1 MHVAER
7 LPWSEV
13 GWNRI
18 AAAHVEEQLPEAL
31 QAPGLPLHASLVRE
45 AMPETLVAALSTSLR
60 ADLRRSW
67 EPLSDPSARV
77 VVTGQ
82 QPGCA
87 GGVLLVLYKAAT
99 AVALARRAQRA
110 RGHPVVPVFWNATDD
125 VDFDEIARVGWP
137 DANGNLLFLEL
148 PRTARR
154 SQAWVGD
161 LPADGD
167 AMATGAA
174 LEMIAPSARRK
185 VEALLPE
192 DAADH
197 GEWVG
202 CFLHNLLPELAILD
216 ARSPALRAHAAP
228 LFQHYLEMHER
239 AARLV
244 EESSRHLEAAGF
256 ERVLSAA
263 STRMALFLMHEGQR
277 LQVDGD
283 PAPLLQALDAAPES
297 VAPNVMLRPLV
308 QDLLLPVIATV
319 VGPAEIG
326 YLLQLRTVR
335 AALEVPEPAVV
346 PRLTL
351 TLVEKAGWE
360 AGKKL
365 CIPASSLLADDDR
378 VLRDV
383 ARTRGSAQL
392 QDVDAAFEA
401 LTSALQPLQQDGAYA
416 TGVTRALKRTRA
428 VRADLERHV
437 EDVALQKLLAEEPG
451 LAALQTFV
459 RPRGRPQER
468 VLAALWLL
476 ARWGSDTGP
485 RLVEL
490 AEAHLE
496 ALERRALEHQIV
508 VD

>member
-1 MHVAER
+1 MAER
-7 LPWSEV
+7 LPWSET
-13 GWNRI
+13 GWSRI

-31 QAPGLPLHASLVRE
+31 QAPGLSTHPGPVRE
-45 AMPETLVAALSTSLR
+45 AMPESLVAALSASPR
-60 ADLRRSW
+60 PELRRSW
-67 EPLSDPSARV
+67 ERLADPKARV

-99 AVALARRAQRA
+99 AVALARRAERA
-110 RGHPVVPVFWNATDD
+110 RGSPVVPVFWNATDD

-137 DANGNLLFLEL
+137 DAHGNLLFLEL
-148 PRTARR
+148 PRASRR

-161 LPADGD
+161 LPAEGD
-167 AMATGAA
+167 AKATRAA
-174 LEMIAPSARRK
+174 VEMLAPSARRQ

-192 DAADH
+192 NAADH

-202 CFLHNLLPELAILD
+202 LFLHNLLPELAILD
-216 ARSPALRAHAAP
+216 ARNPALRACAAP
-228 LFQHYLEMHER
+228 LFKRYLEMHEH

-244 EESSRHLEAAGF
+244 EESSRRLEAAGF

-263 STRMALFLMHEGQR
+263 STRMALFLMHQGQR
-277 LQVDGD
+277 LKVDGD
-283 PAPLLQALDAAPES
+283 PAPLLQALDNSPES

-326 YLLQLRTVR
+326 YLLQLRAVR

-351 TLVEKAGWE
+351 TLLEKAGWE
-360 AGKKL
+360 AGRKL
-365 CIPASSLLADDDR
+365 RIPAAALLADDDR

-383 ARTRGSAQL
+383 ARARGSAQL

-401 LTSALQPLQQDGAYA
+401 LSNALQPLQQDGAYA
-416 TGVTRALKRTRA
+416 TGVTRALKRTRG

-451 LAALQTFV
+451 LAALQTCV
-459 RPRGRPQER
+459 RPRGRAQER
-468 VLAALWLL
+468 VLAVLWLL
-476 ARWGSDTGP
+476 ARWGRDTGP
-485 RLVEL
+485 RLLEL
-490 AEAHLE
+490 AEAHLD